1 MSNDQIRNFIVSL
14 PADLADDLIFDL
26 HKTMKKNKRL
36 DVWNP
41 IPQTS
46 PYMLGEEHKEL
57 FEKARRLIEEKWHTR
72 LEDVDDNLELEII
85 SELDEAHWEKF
96 RAENDYDEKEVDAL
110 LNELRK
116 ISPYQPT
123 PEYLRSNGQA

>member
-1 MSNDQIRNFIVSL
+1 MNNDELRNFILSL
-14 PADLADDLIFDL
+14 PADLADGLIFDL

-41 IPQTS
+41 IPQSS
-46 PYMLGEEHKEL
+46 PYMLGEEHKAL
-57 FEKARRLIEEKWHTR
+57 LEKARKLIEAKWHTK

-96 RAENDYDEKEVDAL
+96 RAENDYDEKEVEAL

-123 PEYLRSNGQA
+123 PEYLRSNGQT